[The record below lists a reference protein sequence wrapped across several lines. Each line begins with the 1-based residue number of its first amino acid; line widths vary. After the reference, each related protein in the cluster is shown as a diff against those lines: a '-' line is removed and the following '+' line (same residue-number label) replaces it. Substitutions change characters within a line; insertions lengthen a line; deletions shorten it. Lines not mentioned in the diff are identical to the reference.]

1 LRKVTAG
8 LGWVMLLRGIV
19 EESACVVCH
28 TLGTERRVRVLEN
41 AVLRKICVSRGDKVT
56 GEWRKL
62 HNDELRD
69 LHC

>member
-1 LRKVTAG
+1 
-8 LGWVMLLRGIV
+8 M